1 MTRMAP
7 NIGTI
12 IDVTSEAIYSSNSH
26 KDRKKMISTRA
37 ISTNENE
44 LNIFLITFANFVL
57 NK

>member
-1 MTRMAP
+1 
-7 NIGTI
+7 
-12 IDVTSEAIYSSNSH
+12 
-26 KDRKKMISTRA
+26 MISTRA